1 MLGTGPLDS
10 VDLRRHSVSTR
21 TKICGKLTCL
31 WKTCRGQRCRYD
43 IVQLVGGNGWAGRPG
58 AAQVERLRGWIR
70 EDFGIALASVD
81 KVDHGGDEAA
91 DLWRG
96 VSADGSAYA
105 VKLSGGGTPGG
116 LIVSEHLAAGGVRGV
131 VRPMPT
137 RHGSLWSERDDRRL
151 SVVPW
156 VSDDR
161 ALSGD
166 LDPSHWTSFGELL
179 ARVHAASVP
188 DPLAVVVPREDH
200 THEQVAA
207 TVRRVDDL
215 VKTGG
220 IERLGSDDLMRTLV
234 DEWCAAADQVMVL
247 VEQADA
253 LAREL
258 RGRRAPDVLCHG
270 DPHLGNMLVGPNG
283 HVWLVDWDDAVLAPC
298 ERDLM
303 FILGGGVLAF
313 APVSPQEQAWFF
325 DGYGAFDV
333 DSARLAYYRCTRALV
348 DVADPA
354 LHVIHGSS
362 DVERSFAL
370 SIVRGVLSDAGLV
383 QVALSSLRDLG
394 LVDCSHLAPK

>member
-1 MLGTGPLDS
+1 
-10 VDLRRHSVSTR
+10 
-21 TKICGKLTCL
+21 
-31 WKTCRGQRCRYD
+31 
-43 IVQLVGGNGWAGRPG
+43 VGGNGWAGRPG

-96 VSADGSAYA
+96 VSADGTAYA

-131 VRPMPT
+131 VRPMPS
-137 RHGSLWSERDDRRL
+137 RHGSLWSERADRRL

-179 ARVHAASVP
+179 ARVHAAPVP

-220 IERLGSDDLMRTLV
+220 IERLGSDDQMRTLV
-234 DEWCAAADQVMVL
+234 DEWCAAADQIMVL

-283 HVWLVDWDDAVLAPC
+283 HVWLIDWDDAVLAPC

-333 DSARLAYYRCTRALV
+333 DSARLAYYRCTRALI

-362 DVERSFAL
+362 DAERSFAL
-370 SIVRGVLSDAGLV
+370 SVVRGVLSDAGLV

-394 LVDCSHLAPK
+394 LVDCSHLAPT